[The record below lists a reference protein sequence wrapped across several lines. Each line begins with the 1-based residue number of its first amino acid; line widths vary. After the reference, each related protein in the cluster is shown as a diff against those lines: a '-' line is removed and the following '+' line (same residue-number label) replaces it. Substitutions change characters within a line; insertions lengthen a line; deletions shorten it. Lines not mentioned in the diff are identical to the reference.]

1 MSLYNND
8 FSGMN
13 EDHLD
18 RFIEISV
25 PTLGL
30 DGEGMLRAKELA
42 KDFYFKT
49 GRFERAHVNNVT
61 DVSIYLWSPENDPNQ
76 RLEFAVLSSFQT
88 DSL

>member
-1 MSLYNND
+1 
-8 FSGMN
+8 MN

-61 DVSIYLWSPENDPNQ
+61 DVSIYL
-76 RLEFAVLSSFQT
+76 
-88 DSL
+88 